1 MAQNKSDKKKSN
13 KSLKKIGK
21 KNKKSE
27 YKNMA
32 YKMTRNHNKYLQI
45 FEEFDREKKKN
56 FFWHKTDDDGKQEFE
71 RE

>member
-1 MAQNKSDKKKSN
+1 
-13 KSLKKIGK
+13 
-21 KNKKSE
+21 
-27 YKNMA
+27 MA

-71 RE
+71 REWQTLKGLCEIVWWEHYLYF